1 MLKLL
6 DMRYRHTAL
15 KQITMNIDDS
25 VKILQFTV

>member
-6 DMRYRHTAL
+6 DMRYRHIGL